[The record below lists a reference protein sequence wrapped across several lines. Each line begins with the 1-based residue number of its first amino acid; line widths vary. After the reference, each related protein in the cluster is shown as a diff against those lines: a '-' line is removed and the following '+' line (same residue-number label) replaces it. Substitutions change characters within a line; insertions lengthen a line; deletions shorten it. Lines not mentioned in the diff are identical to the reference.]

1 MPTYKVKAG
10 DSLWKIAKKFSVSM
24 DSIVRLNNIKN
35 PDKIKVG
42 IRLNIPDIT
51 TDAMGGVSVP
61 IEPPSKPT
69 ASTTPI
75 VVNRT
80 AFALPTKE
88 FYPENFKKDMIV
100 LHFTAGQSARS
111 AFHTWLENPVH
122 VATAYIV
129 DPDGTIYE
137 VFDPS
142 YWAYHLGVKGTRGKH
157 DRRSVGIEI
166 ANVGPLKA
174 SPVDP
179 NILNW
184 WPNEWETRWCRVEEQ
199 DRYVKASYR
208 GIDYF
213 ASYPS
218 PQLGAVTRLVSHLCD
233 RFGIPK
239 TIPLASRRGQCDR
252 AYFKNY
258 KGIVSHQNFRKDKWD
273 VGPAFDWDRLAV

>member
-1 MPTYKVKAG
+1 
-10 DSLWKIAKKFSVSM
+10 M

-35 PDKIKVG
+35 LDKIKVG

-51 TDAMGGVSVP
+51 TDAMNGVSVP
-61 IEPPSKPT
+61 IEPPSQPA

-129 DPDGTIYE
+129 NPDGTIYE

-142 YWAYHLGVKGTRGKH
+142 YWAYHLGVQG
-157 DRRSVGIEI
+157 
-166 ANVGPLKA
+166 
-174 SPVDP
+174 DP
-179 NILNW
+179 RQARPAI
-184 WPNEWETRWCRVEEQ
+184 RWV
-199 DRYVKASYR
+199 
-208 GIDYF
+208 
-213 ASYPS
+213 
-218 PQLGAVTRLVSHLCD
+218 
-233 RFGIPK
+233 
-239 TIPLASRRGQCDR
+239 
-252 AYFKNY
+252 
-258 KGIVSHQNFRKDKWD
+258 
-273 VGPAFDWDRLAV
+273 